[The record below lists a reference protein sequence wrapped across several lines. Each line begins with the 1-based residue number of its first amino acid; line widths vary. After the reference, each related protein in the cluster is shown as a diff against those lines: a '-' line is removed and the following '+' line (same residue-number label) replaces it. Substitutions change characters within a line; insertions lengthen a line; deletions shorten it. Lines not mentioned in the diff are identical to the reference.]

1 MTADRFD
8 YSGNVGR
15 AGSYGGHRSAF
26 WPPVGSYAVSCTD
39 LAAATP
45 ALGDAF
51 LRGLAELQAAIDEE
65 WRTAKEVGPPARTRF
80 ADPPLVASAMRAI
93 AECLPGAVDRRAIE
107 LRAQAIEH
115 GYHAAILAELAE
127 LEEEIAVVA
136 GQVATWYGKQP
147 GGLPTAFGCRR
158 DDARQRV
165 VAGALQR
172 LDEVAGY
179 LTGLHADLRLA
190 DVPAFAVTRVF
201 FMAGEGNLHPKH
213 IAYFL
218 PADEGVT
225 HSPFKKTYYFGNT
238 HQVLLETLSL
248 PLAARFLRVG
258 RQLDAAGPGA
268 RAIPTLGVLGH
279 EFGHSVHRPAT
290 GFGALH
296 HAHRWASAVLQ
307 EVAADV
313 FGILIAA
320 ELWAE
325 RLSIPREDVVF
336 YYLAECLR
344 YIDRGLGY
352 FPDSDGMYLQLSY
365 FVQIGALA
373 VERDGGPRLTG
384 DPGTVLAALR
394 SLARVLVDELRRSP
408 SRSVEYVQEHIHSS
422 LDSVT

>member
-93 AECLPGAVDRRAIE
+93 AERLPGAVDRRAIE

-136 GQVATWYGKQP
+136 GQV
-147 GGLPTAFGCRR
+147 
-158 DDARQRV
+158 
-165 VAGALQR
+165 QR

-190 DVPAFAVTRVF
+190 DVPAFAVMRVF